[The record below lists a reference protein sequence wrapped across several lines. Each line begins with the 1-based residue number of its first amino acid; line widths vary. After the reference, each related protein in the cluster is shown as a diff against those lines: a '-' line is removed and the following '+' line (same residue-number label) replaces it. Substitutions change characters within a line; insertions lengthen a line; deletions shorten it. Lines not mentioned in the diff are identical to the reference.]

1 MSRFMRLRNKPRRG
15 QATIIGGVMF
25 LLIAMLLTGYLLEM
39 FTVQREMNLRDVR
52 ANQER
57 LEISEIFF
65 GAEAEYTPEYPPV
78 IVTEGE
84 GIFNESGDPYFNIS
98 SAVTAGV
105 ANPLG
110 NGDFASSSE
119 GWYFTYSYI
128 DATYGASGAYT
139 NEATG
144 SQTGTG
150 AIFMDFYYNPAPSK
164 YAYATLNWSTQ
175 VYFDL
180 ESLGEGIDSITLD
193 YGYFTTTHRSVDEST
208 LEVYLVDSENVEFP
222 IDSIDIS
229 DFDDEWQIVEDAAD
243 LKTFISVSGWY
254 TLVFTADVQL
264 KPLSS
269 DRPEFK
275 VFIDDVSINVNFHG
289 HVLDWEF
296 AYVLNQD
303 SITLSTLEMV
313 FSSHYDTSV
322 IQSLY
327 IIDQASGRSVLLSRS
342 TMSDSEVKL
351 TFPISGSDIQ
361 KYISQD
367 NNNITFRIYTVSAN
381 PFRHVG
387 ATPTLDIAYTGDQEN
402 ILISLR
408 NPGGVSFTVKS
419 LWINDYTG
427 HTQFEVDLRV
437 SPGDIYTYQASYNW
451 TGGEFTIKAITD
463 KGSKAVTKA
472 TAK

>member
-1 MSRFMRLRNKPRRG
+1 MRLRNKPRRG

-57 LEISEIFF
+57 LEISDVFF
-65 GAEAEYTPEYPPV
+65 GAEAEYTPPNATSIV
-78 IVTEGE
+78 IGAGTFDELT
-84 GIFNESGDPYFNIS
+84 DPYFNIS
-98 SAVTAGV
+98 SAATDGV

-110 NGDFASSSE
+110 NGDFASGSE

-139 NEATG
+139 NEPTG

-150 AIFMDFYYNPAPSK
+150 ALFMDFYYNPSPGQH
-164 YAYATLNWSTQ
+164 AYATLNWSTQ

-180 ESLGEGIDSITLD
+180 ESLGVVIDSVTLD
-193 YGYFTTTHRSVDEST
+193 YGYFTTIHRSVDEST
-208 LEVYLVDSENVEFP
+208 LEVYLVNSENAELR
-222 IDSIDIS
+222 IGDSIDIS
-229 DFDDEWQIVEDAAD
+229 EIDDEWQVVEDATD

-254 TLVFTADVQL
+254 TLVFTADVDL
-264 KPLSS
+264 KHLGSE
-269 DRPEFK
+269 RPEFRI
-275 VFIDDVSINVNFHG
+275 FIDDVSFVVNFQG

-296 AYVLNQD
+296 AYILNQD

-327 IIDQASGRSVLLSRS
+327 IIDQTSGRSVLLLRS
-342 TMSDSEVKL
+342 TMSDAEVKL

-387 ATPTLDIAYTGDQEN
+387 ATPTLDIAYTGNQEN

-419 LWINDYTG
+419 LWINDYMG

-437 SPGDIYTYQASYNW
+437 SPGDIYTYQASHTW
-451 TGGEFTIKAITD
+451 TGGEFTIKAITA